1 MLLRTKMWEG
11 LTADH
16 FKNMLI
22 ALGKKSLLNSSD
34 SQSKNA
40 CAALTPPPPP
50 LPLTL
55 VTSRVCLLFPL
66 KTGDSSS
73 SSFVQLKLAIRKSCN
88 Y

>member
-40 CAALTPPPPP
+40 CAALTLPPPATAPDFGHFP
-50 LPLTL
+50 SMSTL
-55 VTSRVCLLFPL
+55 SLKDRRFFLLFICA
-66 KTGDSSS
+66 TQAG
-73 SSFVQLKLAIRKSCN
+73 N
-88 Y
+88 